1 MLLLELLPVPG
12 CLDGQG
18 PPVQLDGDVVR
29 AVLLHVERQL
39 VVAALL
45 VLQQDRGVGVCG
57 RGGRVVGTCPHLV
70 RPRRHRGCDC
80 VGVSAAAGAGVDA
93 AEGISSMVMPGIEGK
108 PGISI
113 PRMGGNDIPPLPPP
127 SMEDIPLLIIEEE
140 EDEEDEKDET
150 DEEDIFDEE
159 DPICI
164 EPMFDIILLIMSSIP
179 APPPIKLMPPIEP
192 MGGMAPPPEDIMVEE
207 EEEEEVDLK
216 LEIVLP
222 SSDCVVAAML

>member
-1 MLLLELLPVPG
+1 
-12 CLDGQG
+12 
-18 PPVQLDGDVVR
+18 
-29 AVLLHVERQL
+29 
-39 VVAALL
+39 
-45 VLQQDRGVGVCG
+45 
-57 RGGRVVGTCPHLV
+57 
-70 RPRRHRGCDC
+70 
-80 VGVSAAAGAGVDA
+80 
-93 AEGISSMVMPGIEGK
+93 MPGIEGK

-127 SMEDIPLLIIEEE
+127 SMGDIPLLIIEEE

-164 EPMFDIILLIMSSIP
+164 EPMFDIILLIMSSIPPP